1 MIRQRIII
9 TGRVQGVGFRP
20 AVYRIAVQLGLG
32 WFVYSDIK
40 GAMTEL
46 GLIARSHNKI
56 CKVART
62 IADLADT
69 EQIFRRTHRRSYQL
83 S

>member
-9 TGRVQGVGFRP
+9 TGRVQRVGFRP
-20 AVYRIAVQLGLG
+20 AVYWIAEQLGLAG
-32 WFVYSDIK
+32 FVYNDIK
-40 GAMTEL
+40 GAMTKL

-62 IADLADT
+62 
-69 EQIFRRTHRRSYQL
+69 
-83 S
+83 